1 LRTLFCFLILLFVA
15 DPIHA
20 APNLPAQIAGLL
32 EAQRLEGA
40 VWTTLDSHGA
50 AGVSNRQ
57 SQEPMRPDHKVQ
69 VGSIAKPVLA
79 TGILRL
85 ITERRLSLDTPVSE
99 LLPSLSF
106 DNTWNASDPVRIRHL
121 LDHTSGLDDIHFWH
135 VFSTSARA
143 DTPLTAAF
151 PPDGGL
157 LRVRHR
163 PGKRHSYSNM
173 GYTLLGMVIE
183 VVTGQRYES
192 YLDSALLAPLGMYN
206 STFGFV
212 TQSPDTKLAMG
223 HFENGIAQ
231 RAMPSYVR
239 PAGQLT
245 TTAVDMAHFARFLMS
260 DGSVDGKRFIDQ
272 ALLRQMSAP
281 AHTEA
286 ARAGLQV
293 GYGLGLRR
301 LDRDSAVANCHG
313 GSTIGFKAM
322 LCMFPEVQKAFFI
335 AFNTDSEMA
344 DYQAFN
350 LLLARAVSPAQ
361 PKTALASPTAAGID
375 SRPWQGCYIPAPN
388 RFDTMRLIDTVFG
401 ALLVRAE
408 GANLSLHP
416 LQGAAVSLTP
426 IGTALYR
433 APGKILPSHALL
445 VSAEGRHV
453 ITTGTQ
459 SYEKVPAMYLVFL
472 SISIAAGICGLAW
485 ITIKGLVQVSRR
497 RMSWRDPL
505 APALTGALVLLL
517 PLPLF
522 FAQSYLQLGEMTSA
536 SVSLAIATAALP
548 LAMVSGLVMAIRL
561 KKVQL
566 TDTAAMAAVLQFAVV
581 LAAWGLLPLKLW
593 A

>member
-1 LRTLFCFLILLFVA
+1 
-15 DPIHA
+15 
-20 APNLPAQIAGLL
+20 
-32 EAQRLEGA
+32 
-40 VWTTLDSHGA
+40 
-50 AGVSNRQ
+50 
-57 SQEPMRPDHKVQ
+57 MRPDHKVQ
-69 VGSIAKPVLA
+69 VGSIVKPVLA

-85 ITERRLSLDTPVSE
+85 ITEGRLSLDSPVSE
-99 LLPSLSF
+99 LLPSLRF

-135 VFSTSARA
+135 VFSTTARA
-143 DTPLTAAF
+143 DTLLAAAF

-192 YLDSALLAPLGMYN
+192 YLDSALLAPLKMHN
-206 STFGFV
+206 STLGFV
-212 TQSPDTKLAMG
+212 TQSTDTKLAMG
-223 HFENGIAQ
+223 HFESGIAQ

-245 TTAVDMAHFARFLMS
+245 TTAADMARFARFLMS
-260 DGSVDGKRFIDQ
+260 DGRVDGKRFIDQ

-301 LDRDSAVANCHG
+301 LDRDGAVANCHG

-350 LLLARAVSPAQ
+350 LLLARAVAPAL
-361 PKTALASPTAAGID
+361 PKTALGSPTAAGFD
-375 SRPWQGCYIPAPN
+375 TRPWQGCYIPAPN
-388 RFDTMRLIDTVFG
+388 RFDTMRLTDTVFG

-416 LQGAAVSLTP
+416 LQGAAVSLAP
-426 IGTALYR
+426 VGTALYR
-433 APGKILPSHALL
+433 APGKVLPSHALL
-445 VSAEGRHV
+445 ISAEGRHV

-459 SYEKVPAMYLVFL
+459 SYEKVPAMYLVSL
-472 SISIAAGICGLAW
+472 STSIAAGICGFAW
-485 ITIKGLVQVSRR
+485 ITIKGLIRVARR
-497 RMSWRDPL
+497 GMSWRDPL
-505 APALTGALVLLL
+505 APALAGTLALLL
-517 PLPLF
+517 SLPLF
-522 FAQSYLQLGEMTSA
+522 FAQSYLQLGEMTPA
-536 SVSLAIATAALP
+536 SISLAIATAALP
-548 LAMVSGLVMAIRL
+548 LAMLSGLAMTIRS
-561 KKVQL
+561 KTFQF
-566 TDTAAMAAVLQFAVV
+566 TDTAAMAAVLQFAIV
-581 LAAWGLLPLKLW
+581 LAVWGLLPLKLW